1 MNHHRRILAAVITL
15 AGTVLALAT
24 APAAFAHPL
33 PPTDCCTSG
42 AAAGVTVITGGGM
55 PGWQITL
62 IAAGA
67 ALAGAAMAVL
77 LDRAR
82 AARKAHAAIALTLNR
97 HTRPGRAPHNRLRGP
112 GSNGPPN
119 GPRTSRCARSR
130 VAPAAAFRMTPG
142 SRRYCQPG
150 RHSGYVAVPRR

>member
-24 APAAFAHPL
+24 APAAFAEPL
-33 PPTDCCTSG
+33 PPSDCCTSG
-42 AAAGVTVITGGGM
+42 AATAPVTVITGGGM

-82 AARKAHAAIALTLNR
+82 AARKAHPTTA
-97 HTRPGRAPHNRLRGP
+97 
-112 GSNGPPN
+112 
-119 GPRTSRCARSR
+119 
-130 VAPAAAFRMTPG
+130 
-142 SRRYCQPG
+142 
-150 RHSGYVAVPRR
+150 